1 MQIDAEM
8 STWNKGEIEITT
20 KGYNHRGVF
29 CNVFTAEEVLDVRK
43 IYIEKQGNQMHMMYI
58 RIALGYRSEAENAQ
72 AQVKAGQE
80 ILVKYPTISVL
91 L

>member
-1 MQIDAEM
+1 MKRCLLGTKESLRSVPKDA
-8 STWNKGEIEITT
+8 TI
-20 KGYNHRGVF
+20 RGVF

-43 IYIEKQGNQMHMMYI
+43 IYIEKEGNQMHMMYI